1 MKLSSQQLRLYA
13 VSDSSYLQGRTLA
26 QAVREAIEG
35 GATIVQYREKKKSP
49 EEMLAEASA
58 LRAVC
63 RDCGIP
69 FIVNDSVE
77 LAQAVDADG
86 VHLGLE
92 DGSLERARQILGEGK
107 IIGASAHN
115 PREARAAQA
124 QGADYLG
131 CGAVFGSATK
141 TNVQA
146 ISPEILREVT
156 QAVTIPVVAIGGIT
170 RENIRL
176 LRGCGLSGVAVVSAL
191 FAQPDIPAAARELL
205 ALAEEIA
212 K

>member
-92 DGSLERARQILGEGK
+92 DGSLERARQILGSGK

-115 PREARAAQA
+115 PREAMAAQA

-170 RENIRL
+170 KENIRL
-176 LRGCGLSGVAVVSAL
+176 LRCCGLSGVAVVSAL
-191 FAQPDIPAAARELL
+191 FAQPDIPAATRELL
-205 ALAEEIA
+205 TLAEEIT

>member
-13 VSDSSYLQGRTLA
+13 VSDSSWLRGSRLA
-26 QAVREAIEG
+26 EAVGAAIEG
-35 GATIVQYREKKKSP
+35 GATIVQYREKKKGP
-49 EEMLAEASA
+49 EEMLAEAAS

-63 RDCGIP
+63 REYGIP

-77 LAQAVDADG
+77 LARAVDADG

-92 DGSLERARQILGEGK
+92 DGSLERARQILGDGK

-115 PREARAAQA
+115 AMEALAAQA

-146 ISPEILREVT
+146 ISPDILREVT

-170 RENIRL
+170 RENISM

-191 FAQPDIPAAARELL
+191 FAQPDITAAARELL
-205 ALAEEIA
+205 ALAEEMA

>member
-92 DGSLERARQILGEGK
+92 DGSLERARQILGSGK

-115 PREARAAQA
+115 PREAMAAQA

-170 RENIRL
+170 KENIRL

-191 FAQPDIPAAARELL
+191 FAQPDIPAATRELL
-205 ALAEEIA
+205 TLAEEIT

>member
-13 VSDSSYLQGRTLA
+13 VSDSSYLRGRTLT

-35 GATIVQYREKKKSP
+35 GATIVQYREKKKGP

-170 RENIRL
+170 KENICL

-191 FAQPDIPAAARELL
+191 FAQPDIPAATRELL

>member
-13 VSDSSYLQGRTLA
+13 VSDSSYLRGRTLA

-35 GATIVQYREKKKSP
+35 GATIVQYREKKKGP
-49 EEMLAEASA
+49 EEMLAEASS

-92 DGSLERARQILGEGK
+92 DGSLERARQILGAGK

-170 RENIRL
+170 KENIHL

-191 FAQPDIPAAARELL
+191 FAQPDIPAATRELL
-205 ALAEEIA
+205 TLAEEIV

>member
-13 VSDSSYLQGRTLA
+13 VSDSSWLRGRTLA
-26 QAVREAIEG
+26 QAVGEAIEG
-35 GATIVQYREKKKSP
+35 GATIIQYREKKKSP
-49 EEMLAEASA
+49 EEMLSEAAS
-58 LRAVC
+58 LREVC
-63 RDCGIP
+63 RQYGVP

-92 DGSLERARQILGEGK
+92 DGSLERARKILGDGK

-115 PREARAAQA
+115 AMEALAAQT

-146 ISPEILREVT
+146 ISPAILREVT
-156 QAVTIPVVAIGGIT
+156 QAVSIPVVAIGGIT
-170 RENIRL
+170 RENISQ
-176 LRGCGLSGVAVVSAL
+176 LRGCGLAGVAVVSAL

-205 ALAEEIA
+205 ALAEEMA

>member
-13 VSDSSYLQGRTLA
+13 VSDSSYLRGRTLA

-35 GATIVQYREKKKSP
+35 GATIVQYREKKKGP
-49 EEMLAEASA
+49 EEMLAEASS

-92 DGSLERARQILGEGK
+92 DGSLERARQILGAGK

-156 QAVTIPVVAIGGIT
+156 QAVRIPVVAIGGIT
-170 RENIRL
+170 RQNIPL
-176 LRGCGLSGVAVVSAL
+176 LRGCALAGVAVVSAI
-191 FAQPDIPAAARELL
+191 FAQPDIAAASRELL
-205 ALAEEIA
+205 ALAEDIA
-212 K
+212 E

>member
-13 VSDSSYLQGRTLA
+13 VSDSSYLRGRTLT

-49 EEMLAEASA
+49 EEMLAEAAS

-92 DGSLERARQILGEGK
+92 DGSLERARQILGSGK

-146 ISPEILREVT
+146 ISPEILREVA

-170 RENIRL
+170 KENIHL

-191 FAQPDIPAAARELL
+191 FAQPDIPAATRELL